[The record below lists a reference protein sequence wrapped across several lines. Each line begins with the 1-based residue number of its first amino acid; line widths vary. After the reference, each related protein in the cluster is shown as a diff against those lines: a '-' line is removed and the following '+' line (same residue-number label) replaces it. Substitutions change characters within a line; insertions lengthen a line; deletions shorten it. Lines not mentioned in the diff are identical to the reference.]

1 MSRKRIEG
9 ELEPMQEE
17 FVTEQVQHSVE
28 QVILKFEDLVISKT
42 NSGTIVIDKKLGGI
56 SDHTYR
62 MFASGGQ
69 KDWILYKENE
79 PYFDTGSQHGNRSFH
94 WEGILEPGLYTLST
108 GPLVKD
114 FSKHRVPGRGYQ
126 ITFRV

>member
-1 MSRKRIEG
+1 MSRKRMEDESQEGIE
-9 ELEPMQEE
+9 LVQEQSQ
-17 FVTEQVQHSVE
+17 VTE
-28 QVILKFEDLVISKT
+28 QVILKFEDLTVSRT
-42 NSGTIVIDKKLGGI
+42 ESGTIKISKLLGGI

-62 MFASGGQ
+62 MFAAGGQ

-79 PYFDTGSQHGNRSFH
+79 PYLDTGSQHGNRSFT
-94 WEGILEPGLYTLST
+94 WEGLLDSGLYTLST

-126 ITFRV
+126 ISFRV